1 MSYFF
6 MINSNDC
13 NHIHTYN
20 TSQDFTTE
28 LPHELD
34 RSGDWECGLREF
46 SFQIKSEFL
55 KSISE
60 IYIFCD
66 ICEDIFVRNQQL
78 PVLRRVQLQEHDD
91 NTYSFI
97 FCKPF
102 YMKVIQKRIKRIRV
116 YLFDEN
122 LQLSSLS
129 QGTCNCTLHFRKR
142 VQNLFYL

>member
-1 MSYFF
+1 
-6 MINSNDC
+6 MID
-13 NHIHTYN
+13 
-20 TSQDFTTE
+20 
-28 LPHELD
+28 L
-34 RSGDWECGLREF
+34 SGDWECGLTEF
-46 SFQIKSEFL
+46 SFQMKSEFL